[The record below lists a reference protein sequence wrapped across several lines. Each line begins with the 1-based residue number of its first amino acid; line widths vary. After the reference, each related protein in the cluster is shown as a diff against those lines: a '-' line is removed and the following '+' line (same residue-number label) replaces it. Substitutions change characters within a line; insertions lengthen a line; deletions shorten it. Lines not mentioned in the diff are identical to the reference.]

1 MTGLLRKIIPWQLQI
16 LWYRNLY
23 TNYLKNLKKKIVKK
37 KKTVVFFNHFYSQ
50 DVKALAKE
58 FKEKNFEV
66 LNIDT
71 SELFRCAK
79 IFFDDGVQDLNA
91 IYPDNSYSTKIFKD
105 ESSRIL
111 HIIKELYGINVLI
124 LPSDN
129 YYWVREFVKL
139 CKGKVPVIVV
149 DKEGLISPYDFNAE
163 ATRIRKFAPPISDF
177 YYVWS
182 ERQKDYWIS
191 TGLNENK
198 ILVSG
203 QPRSDLLFKDIDK
216 TAERNNKQLTFF
228 TYDDGAYIPPKFIQ
242 MGFSWKNMKRD
253 THEVLL
259 NFSKE
264 FPDWNVT
271 IKAHPQQTDLKE
283 LQIKYNRDN
292 LDVIGG
298 SKDSNYLI
306 KTSDLVICFQST
318 VLLESLMMNI
328 PVLYTYWAKMPPGLS
343 QEILQFSD
351 NLAVNVIK
359 SKKDFK
365 SKLFD
370 LAKRNSFDEI
380 VRDKQYINTNFITKF
395 FSRVDGNVSKNIVE
409 DIIKRFGL

>member
-1 MTGLLRKIIPWQLQI
+1 M
-16 LWYRNLY
+16 
-23 TNYLKNLKKKIVKK
+23 
-37 KKTVVFFNHFYSQ
+37 
-50 DVKALAKE
+50 
-58 FKEKNFEV
+58 
-66 LNIDT
+66 
-71 SELFRCAK
+71 
-79 IFFDDGVQDLNA
+79 
-91 IYPDNSYSTKIFKD
+91 
-105 ESSRIL
+105 
-111 HIIKELYGINVLI
+111 
-124 LPSDN
+124 
-129 YYWVREFVKL
+129 
-139 CKGKVPVIVV
+139 
-149 DKEGLISPYDFNAE
+149 
-163 ATRIRKFAPPISDF
+163 
-177 YYVWS
+177 WS

-228 TYDDGAYIPPKFIQ
+228 TYDDRAYIPPKFIK

-292 LDVIGG
+292 LNVIGG

-370 LAKRNSFDEI
+370 LAKRNSFTEI